1 LMKQAEEERRKLQ
14 EWQESFN
21 NSLAGLQ
28 PQTPQPQTPQ
38 PQAQPQR
45 TNQHTSTGIERDW
58 EINKNDIQ
66 FKSPRVMLEA
76 EIRNISAKDGRY
88 CIGKGGFGT
97 IYMVEYNNTL
107 AAMKQL
113 DALPQGESSVAKEFI
128 HELEVLLRLRH
139 PNVILYL
146 GGSAGAHELFF
157 LTELMECDLN
167 QLIKLKEPRALWQ
180 NEGKFYAL
188 DILQAITY
196 IHRKNLVHKD
206 VKSPNILIK
215 RGCAKLGDFG
225 LAKSIGNTLLVTRE
239 RAYSAAWASP
249 EQINPRSL
257 ITFPTDIYSF
267 AVVVWEL
274 FAQQEPWDG
283 YTNLQLM
290 FATASGK
297 FKDYHAFPPETPR
310 ELVELCHTSWML
322 APQDR
327 PTAEKFLLSLER
339 YKKAG
344 W

>member
-1 LMKQAEEERRKLQ
+1 MKQAEEERRKLQ

-157 LTELMECDLN
+157 
-167 QLIKLKEPRALWQ
+167 
-180 NEGKFYAL
+180 
-188 DILQAITY
+188 
-196 IHRKNLVHKD
+196 
-206 VKSPNILIK
+206 
-215 RGCAKLGDFG
+215 
-225 LAKSIGNTLLVTRE
+225 
-239 RAYSAAWASP
+239 
-249 EQINPRSL
+249 
-257 ITFPTDIYSF
+257 
-267 AVVVWEL
+267 
-274 FAQQEPWDG
+274 
-283 YTNLQLM
+283 
-290 FATASGK
+290 
-297 FKDYHAFPPETPR
+297 
-310 ELVELCHTSWML
+310 
-322 APQDR
+322 
-327 PTAEKFLLSLER
+327 
-339 YKKAG
+339 
-344 W
+344 